1 MSSSD
6 SYCIDLLSDIASSL
20 NRYVVP
26 LLFVMGNLGNVLNA
40 LIFFKKPWRRNVSV
54 LYLNA
59 YLLFNSGYINSGLFA
74 SIFTLGFNI
83 NAQNSNV
90 LLCKLLYYTAYLFTT
105 LSPTIL
111 VLASVDRLLI
121 SSQNIDTRLY
131 SSKRLACLSVSVGT
145 CFWVVFYVHIL
156 VKMTLQQLSPSYLIC
171 FYDFSGVY
179 FEFVSYSTLIINVL
193 LSVVLIALAVLTF
206 KNVRHIRLI
215 PRQKRLNVR
224 SMNKKDFQLLRCL
237 YVHDLVYIVFVTFPS
252 IYAIYLAVSKDRV
265 RSPFE
270 QAIDSFITNVG
281 TFLHHI
287 PYCVSFFIHVGI
299 SKAFRHEL
307 KRLIYGIIGKDV
319 PTIRIETIGQLNDRA
334 STIELQCVKAN
345 KS

>member
-1 MSSSD
+1 MGSSD
-6 SYCIDLLSDIASSL
+6 GYYIDLLSDIVSSL

-26 LLFVMGNLGNVLNA
+26 LIFVMGNIGNVLNA
-40 LIFFKKPWRRNVSV
+40 LIFFKKPWRRNVCV
-54 LYLNA
+54 FYLNTC
-59 YLLFNSGYINSGLFA
+59 LLVNSGYINSGLFS

-90 LLCKLLYYTAYLFTT
+90 VLCKLLYYTAYLFSM

-111 VLASVDRLLI
+111 ILASIDRLLI

-131 SSKRLACLSVSVGT
+131 SSKRLACLSVTAGT

-156 VKMTLQQLSPSYLIC
+156 VKMALQQLSASDLIC
-171 FYDFSGVY
+171 YYDFSGVY
-179 FEFVSYSTLIINVL
+179 FQFVSYSTLIINVS
-193 LSVVLIALAVLTF
+193 LSAVLIALAILTF
-206 KNVRHIRLI
+206 KNVRHIRSI
-215 PRQKRLNVR
+215 PRQQRTQLR

-252 IYAIYLAVSKDRV
+252 VYAIYLAISKDRV

-287 PYCVSFFIHVGI
+287 PYCVSFFVHLGI
-299 SKAFRHEL
+299 SKAFRQEL
-307 KRLIYGIIGKDV
+307 KRLIYGVIGKDV
-319 PTIRIETIGQLNDRA
+319 LIIRIETIGQLNDRA
-334 STIELQCVKAN
+334 SKIEL
-345 KS
+345 